1 MSFSTD
7 IKNEIVRYEY
17 SLSEKAAL
25 LSALIKINGTLS
37 MGNKSIVVDVRTENA
52 KTAKLIFLIV
62 QELFKMDCRLLV
74 SKKNRLNK
82 NNVYIAQ
89 IRNNG
94 LQVLV
99 DLEIYKD
106 GNIDAL
112 PTGKILKKEED
123 KRAYLAG
130 CFLASGS
137 INDPTSKNYHLEVST
152 NSLRHAEYLQK
163 IISKFNLNPKIIKR
177 RNRFVVY
184 LKKSEEISDFL
195 RIINSQIGVMEFEE
209 ERINKDYWNSNN
221 RLNICEISNEVKTLN
236 SAKEQIDAINKIY
249 QNNKEYL
256 LDLKDKQIA
265 QIRIDNPEVNLQ
277 EIAEI
282 YTQKFDKSISKSGVN
297 HRIRKIKQIA
307 SEIKGG
313 INNEEK

>member
-7 IKNEIVRYEY
+7 IKNEIVRNNY
-17 SLSEKAAL
+17 SSSEKLAL

-37 MGNKSIVVDVRTENA
+37 MGNKSIVVDIRTENA
-52 KTAKLIFLIV
+52 KTAKLIFLILK
-62 QELFKMDCRLLV
+62 EKYNIECRLLV
-74 SKKNRLNK
+74 SKKNKLNK

-89 IRNNG
+89 IRNNS
-94 LQVLV
+94 LEILE

-106 GNIDAL
+106 GSLEAL
-112 PTGKILKKEED
+112 PTMKTLKKEND

-137 INDPTSKNYHLEVST
+137 INDPSSKNYHLEIST
-152 NSLRHAEYLQK
+152 SYLRHAEYLQK
-163 IISKFNLNPKIIKR
+163 MISKFGLNPKSIKR
-177 RNRFVVY
+177 RNKFIVY

-195 RIINSQIGVMEFEE
+195 RIINSQLGVLEFEE

-249 QNNKEYL
+249 EQKKEYL
-256 LDLKDKQIA
+256 LDQKDKQIA
-265 QIRIDNPEVNLQ
+265 QIRLSNPESNLQ
-277 EIAEI
+277 EIADI
-282 YTQKFDKSISKSGVN
+282 YTEKYDKPISKSGVN

-307 SEIKGG
+307 SEIKDV
-313 INNEEK
+313 

>member
-7 IKNEIVRYEY
+7 IKNEIVRYNY

-37 MGNKSIVVDVRTENA
+37 MSNKSFVIDIRTENA
-52 KTAKLIFLIV
+52 KTAKLIFLII
-62 QELFKMDCRLLV
+62 QEKYKIDCRLLV
-74 SKKNRLNK
+74 AKKNKLNK

-94 LQVLV
+94 LDILN

-106 GNIDAL
+106 GNLDSL
-112 PTGKILKKEED
+112 PTGKTLKKDDD

-137 INDPTSKNYHLEVST
+137 INDPVSKNYHLEVST
-152 NSLRHAEYLQK
+152 NSLKHAEYLQK
-163 IISKFNLNPKIIKR
+163 IIIKFNLSPKIIKR

-195 RIINSQIGVMEFEE
+195 RIINSQLGVLEFEE

-236 SAKEQIDAINKIY
+236 SAKEQLDAINKIY
-249 QNNKEYL
+249 KYSKEYL

-265 QIRIDNPEVNLQ
+265 QIRLDNPEINLQ
-277 EIAEI
+277 EIADI
-282 YTQKFDKSISKSGVN
+282 YSKKFGKTISKSGVN

-307 SEIKGG
+307 SEIKGEQ
-313 INNEEK
+313 NETK

>member
-7 IKNEIVRYEY
+7 IKNEIVRNDY
-17 SLSEKAAL
+17 SSSEKLAL

-37 MGNKSIVVDVRTENA
+37 MGNKSIVVDIRTENA
-52 KTAKLIFLIV
+52 KTAKLIFLILK
-62 QELFKMDCRLLV
+62 EKYNIECRLLV
-74 SKKNRLNK
+74 SKKNKLNK

-89 IRNNG
+89 IRNNS
-94 LQVLV
+94 LEILE

-106 GNIDAL
+106 GSLEAL
-112 PTGKILKKEED
+112 PTMKTLKKEND

-137 INDPTSKNYHLEVST
+137 INDPSSKNYHLEIST
-152 NSLRHAEYLQK
+152 SYLRHAEYLQK
-163 IISKFNLNPKIIKR
+163 MISKFGLNPKSIKR
-177 RNRFVVY
+177 RNKFIVY

-195 RIINSQIGVMEFEE
+195 RIINSQLGVLEFEE

-249 QNNKEYL
+249 EQKKEYL
-256 LDLKDKQIA
+256 LDQKDKQIA
-265 QIRIDNPEVNLQ
+265 QIRLSNPESNLQ
-277 EIAEI
+277 EIADI
-282 YTQKFDKSISKSGVN
+282 YTEKYDKPISKSGVN

-307 SEIKGG
+307 SEIKDV
-313 INNEEK
+313 